1 MIKTELLSP
10 AGNMEKLKVATHFGA
25 DAVYFAGKAFGL
37 RAYADNFSEKEIG
50 EGIEYLHRRG
60 KKGYV
65 TVNVFPYDEDF
76 PSLRDHLEYLSAVG
90 VDAVIVSDPGV
101 ISLVRKV
108 APSLELH
115 LSTQANTLNSYA
127 AAFWADMGV
136 KRIVLARELSID
148 RIKRIRDALDPHVEL
163 ECFAHGAMCISYSG
177 RCLLSNYLSGR
188 DNYKGEC
195 VQACRWN
202 YVLHEKSR
210 DNREFPIEEDARGAY
225 IMNSHDLKTIGFLDE
240 LIKAGVVS
248 FKIEGRMKTAY
259 YVASVTDAYRRALD
273 SAIQDLDHYQC
284 HPAWEEELSLCSNR
298 GFTSGFMKGEKGGPE
313 SISYE
318 DSRSEGGA
326 EFIAKVLGYDFD
338 KRCVIIEQ
346 RNRFRIGDTL
356 ELMSPGEEV
365 RSIPVQHILNEAG
378 EEISDAVR
386 VQEILRIPSEQVAS
400 EGDIL
405 RRRKR

>member
-1 MIKTELLSP
+1 MKTELLSP
-10 AGNMEKLKVATHFGA
+10 AGNPEKLRVACHFGA
-25 DAVYFAGKAFGL
+25 DAVYFAGKKFGL
-37 RAYADNFSEKEIG
+37 RAYAGNFTEEEMKEAIS
-50 EGIEYLHRRG
+50 YLHSIG

-65 TVNVFPYDEDF
+65 TVNVFPYDEDI
-76 PSLRDHLEYLSAVG
+76 PDLRSHLEYLAAIKADG
-90 VDAVIVSDPGV
+90 VIVSDPGV
-101 ISLVRKV
+101 ISLARGV

-136 KRIVLARELSID
+136 KRIVLARELSVD
-148 RIKRIRDALDPHVEL
+148 RIKRIRDALDPSVEI

-210 DNREFPIEEDARGAY
+210 DSREFPIEEDERGAY
-225 IMNSHDLKTIGFLDE
+225 IMNSHDLKTIEFIDE
-240 LIKAGVVS
+240 LIRAGVYS

-273 SAIQDLDHYQC
+273 AAMSDLDGYEC
-284 HPAWEEELSLCSNR
+284 LPTWEETLTLCSNR
-298 GFTSGFMKGEKGGPE
+298 GFTSGFMRGGKGGADT
-313 SISYE
+313 ISYA

-338 KRCVIIEQ
+338 KKCVIIEQ
-346 RNRFRIGDTL
+346 RNRFRVGDVL
-356 ELMSPGEEV
+356 ELMSPGREV
-365 RSIPVQHILNEAG
+365 VAIPVGAIFTQAG
-378 EEISDAVR
+378 ESITDALR
-386 VQEILRIPSEQVAS
+386 VQEKLLIPSVAVAS
-400 EGDIL
+400 EGEIL
-405 RRRKR
+405 RRRKV

>member
-1 MIKTELLSP
+1 MKTELLSP
-10 AGNMEKLKVATHFGA
+10 AGNLEKLKVACHFGA
-25 DAVYFAGKAFGL
+25 DAVYFAGKQFGL
-37 RAYADNFSEKEIG
+37 RAYAGNFSEQEMKEAFS
-50 EGIEYLHRRG
+50 YLHSKG

-65 TVNVFPYDEDF
+65 TVNVFPYDEDM
-76 PSLRDHLEYLSAVG
+76 PALKEHLEFLVSVG
-90 VDAVIVSDPGV
+90 ADGAIVSDPGV
-101 ISLVRKV
+101 ISLARKIV
-108 APSLELH
+108 PSLELH

-148 RIKRIRDALDPHVEL
+148 RIKRIRDALDPTVEI

-202 YVLHEKSR
+202 YVIHEKSR
-210 DNREFPIEEDARGAY
+210 DAREFPIEEDERGAY
-225 IMNSHDLKTIGFLDE
+225 IMNSHDLKTIDFLGE
-240 LIKAGVVS
+240 LVKAGVAS

-273 SAIQDLDHYQC
+273 AAAKDPDGYVC
-284 HPAWEEELSLCSNR
+284 RPEWEEELSLCSNR
-298 GFTSGFMKGEKGGPE
+298 GFTSGFMQGGKGGADT
-313 SISYE
+313 IAYA

-326 EFIAKVLGYDFD
+326 DFIAKVMGYDFD

-346 RNRFRIGDTL
+346 RNRFCVGDTL
-356 ELMSPGEEV
+356 ELMSPGKEV
-365 RSIPVQHILNEAG
+365 RTIPVREILNEEG
-378 EEISDAVR
+378 EKIQDALR
-386 VQEILRIPSEQVAS
+386 VQEILMIPTEAEAS

-405 RRRKR
+405 RRRKA

>member
-1 MIKTELLSP
+1 MKTELLSP
-10 AGNMEKLKVATHFGA
+10 AGNLEKLKVACHFGA
-25 DAVYFAGKAFGL
+25 DAVYFAGKQFGL
-37 RAYADNFSEKEIG
+37 RAYAGNFTESEMQEAFS
-50 EGIEYLHRRG
+50 YLHSIG

-65 TVNVFPYDEDF
+65 TVNVFPYDEDI
-76 PSLRDHLEYLSAVG
+76 PALREHLAFLSAVKADG
-90 VDAVIVSDPGV
+90 IIVSDPGV
-101 ISLVRKV
+101 VSLAKQV

-148 RIKRIRDALDPHVEL
+148 RIKKIRDTLDPSVEI

-210 DNREFPIEEDARGAY
+210 DSREFPIEEDERGAY

-273 SAIQDLDHYQC
+273 AAAENLDGYVC
-284 HPAWEEELSLCSNR
+284 RPEWEEELSLCSNR
-298 GFTSGFMKGEKGGPE
+298 GFTSGFMKGGKGGADT
-313 SISYE
+313 IAYE
-318 DSRSEGGA
+318 DSKSEGGA
-326 EFIAKVLGYDFD
+326 DFIAKVLGYDFD

-346 RNRFRIGDTL
+346 RNRFRVGDVL
-356 ELMSPGEEV
+356 ELMAPGREV
-365 RSIPVQHILNEAG
+365 MRIPVT
-378 EEISDAVR
+378 EIINSEGKRIEDALR
-386 VQEILRIPSEQVAS
+386 VQEVLMLPTDIVVE

-405 RRRKR
+405 RRRKA

>member
-1 MIKTELLSP
+1 MKTELLSP
-10 AGNMEKLKVATHFGA
+10 AGNLEKLKVACHFGA
-25 DAVYFAGKAFGL
+25 DAVYLAGKRFGL
-37 RAYADNFSEKEIG
+37 RAYAGNFTEPEMEEAFSF
-50 EGIEYLHRRG
+50 LHSIG

-76 PSLRDHLEYLSAVG
+76 AALEEHLRFLSSVKADGIIVT
-90 VDAVIVSDPGV
+90 DAGV
-101 ISLVRKV
+101 ISLAKKV

-148 RIKRIRDALDPHVEL
+148 RIKRIRDALDPGVEI

-188 DNYKGEC
+188 DNYNGEC

-202 YVLHEKSR
+202 YVIHEKSR
-210 DNREFPIEEDARGAY
+210 DAREFPIEEDERGAY

-273 SAIQDLDHYQC
+273 AAAADLDGYKC
-284 HPAWEEELSLCSNR
+284 RPEWDEELSLCSNR
-298 GFTSGFMKGEKGGPE
+298 GFTTGFMKGGKGGAE
-313 SISYE
+313 TIAYD

-326 EFIAKVLGYDFD
+326 EFIAKVLGYDFSD
-338 KRCVIIEQ
+338 RCVIIEQ
-346 RNRFRIGDTL
+346 RNRFRVGDVL
-356 ELMSPGEEV
+356 ELMAPHREVVRLPVTAIVNEKGE
-365 RSIPVQHILNEAG
+365 HIE
-378 EEISDAVR
+378 DALR
-386 VQEILRIPSEQVAS
+386 VQEVLKIPTDITAE

-405 RRRKR
+405 RRRKA

>member
-1 MIKTELLSP
+1 MKTELLSP
-10 AGNMEKLKVATHFGA
+10 AGNPEKLKVACHFGA
-25 DAVYFAGKAFGL
+25 DAVYFAGKQFGL
-37 RAYADNFSEKEIG
+37 RAYAGNFTEEEMKAA
-50 EGIEYLHRRG
+50 IEYLHLIG

-65 TVNVFPYDEDF
+65 TVNVFPYDEDI
-76 PSLRDHLEYLSAVG
+76 PSLRAHLRFLSEIGADG
-90 VDAVIVSDPGV
+90 AIVSDPGV
-101 ISLVRKV
+101 ISLAREVS
-108 APSLELH
+108 PSLELH

-148 RIKRIRDALDPHVEL
+148 RIKKIRDALSPAVEI

-210 DNREFPIEEDARGAY
+210 DAREFPIEEDERGAY
-225 IMNSHDLKTIGFLDE
+225 IMNSHDLKTIEFVNE
-240 LIKAGVVS
+240 LIKVGVYS

-273 SAIQDLDHYQC
+273 AAMKDPDGYRCLPS
-284 HPAWEEELSLCSNR
+284 WEETLSLCSNR
-298 GFTSGFMKGEKGGPE
+298 GFTSGFMKGGNGGAE
-313 SISYE
+313 TIAYE

-326 EFIAKVLGYDFD
+326 DFIAKVLGYDFD
-338 KRCVIIEQ
+338 RKCVIIEQ
-346 RNRFRIGDTL
+346 RNRFRVGEVL
-356 ELMSPGEEV
+356 ELMSPGCEV
-365 RSIPVQHILNEAG
+365 RTIPVEVILNGAG
-378 EEISDAVR
+378 ETITDALR
-386 VQEILRIPSEQVAS
+386 VQEVLMIPSEYIAS

-405 RRRKR
+405 RRRRA

>member
-1 MIKTELLSP
+1 MKTELLSP
-10 AGNMEKLKVATHFGA
+10 AGNLEKLKVACHFGA
-25 DAVYFAGKAFGL
+25 DAVYFAGKRFGL
-37 RAYADNFSEKEIG
+37 RAYAGNFSEPDME
-50 EGIEYLHRRG
+50 EAFSYLHSIG
-60 KKGYV
+60 KKGFV

-76 PSLRDHLEYLSAVG
+76 AALEEHLRFLSSVKADGIIVT
-90 VDAVIVSDPGV
+90 DAGV
-101 ISLVRKV
+101 ISLAKRV

-148 RIKRIRDALDPHVEL
+148 RIKHIRDTLDPNVEI

-188 DNYKGEC
+188 DNYNGEC

-202 YVLHEKSR
+202 YVIHEKSR
-210 DNREFPIEEDARGAY
+210 DAREFPIEEDDRGAY
-225 IMNSHDLKTIGFLDE
+225 IMNSHDLKTIEFLDE

-273 SAIQDLDHYQC
+273 AAMANLDGYKC
-284 HPAWEEELSLCSNR
+284 RPEWEEELSLCSNR
-298 GFTSGFMKGEKGGPE
+298 GFTTGFMKGGKGGAE
-313 SISYE
+313 TIAYE

-326 EFIAKVLGYDFD
+326 EFIAKVLGYDFSD
-338 KRCVIIEQ
+338 RCVIIEQ
-346 RNRFRIGDTL
+346 RNRFRVGDVL
-356 ELMSPGEEV
+356 ELMSPDREV
-365 RSIPVQHILNEAG
+365 IRIPVTAIFNENG
-378 EEISDAVR
+378 ERIEDALR
-386 VQEILRIPSEQVAS
+386 VQEVLKIPFDGTAE

-405 RRRKR
+405 RRRKA

>member
-1 MIKTELLSP
+1 MKTELLSP
-10 AGNMEKLKVATHFGA
+10 AGNLEKLKVACHFGA
-25 DAVYFAGKAFGL
+25 DAVYFAGKQFGL
-37 RAYADNFSEKEIG
+37 RAYAGNFTESEMQEAFS
-50 EGIEYLHRRG
+50 YLHSIG

-65 TVNVFPYDEDF
+65 TVNVFPYDEDI
-76 PSLRDHLEYLSAVG
+76 PALREHLAFLSAVKADG
-90 VDAVIVSDPGV
+90 IIVSDPGV
-101 ISLVRKV
+101 VSLAKQV

-148 RIKRIRDALDPHVEL
+148 RIKKIRDSLDPSVEI

-210 DNREFPIEEDARGAY
+210 DSREFPIEEDERGAY

-273 SAIQDLDHYQC
+273 AAAENLDGYVC
-284 HPAWEEELSLCSNR
+284 RPEWEEELSLCSNR
-298 GFTSGFMKGEKGGPE
+298 GFTSGFMKGGKGGADT
-313 SISYE
+313 IAYE
-318 DSRSEGGA
+318 DSKSEGGA
-326 EFIAKVLGYDFD
+326 DFIAKVLGYDFD

-346 RNRFRIGDTL
+346 RNRFRVGDVL
-356 ELMSPGEEV
+356 ELMAPGREV
-365 RSIPVQHILNEAG
+365 IRIPVT
-378 EEISDAVR
+378 EIINSEGKRIEDALR
-386 VQEILRIPSEQVAS
+386 VQEVLMLPTDIVVE

-405 RRRKR
+405 RRRKA

>member
-1 MIKTELLSP
+1 MKLELLSP
-10 AGNMEKLKVATHFGA
+10 AGNLEKLRVACHFGA
-25 DAVYFAGKAFGL
+25 DAVYFAGKSFGL
-37 RAYADNFSEKEIG
+37 RAYAGNFSEPEIKQAF
-50 EGIEYLHRRG
+50 EILHSQG

-76 PSLRDHLEYLSAVG
+76 AALKEHLSLLVSVG
-90 VDAVIVSDPGV
+90 ADAIIVSDPGV
-101 ISLVRKV
+101 IAFARKI

-127 AAFWADMGV
+127 ASFWAEMGV

-148 RIKRIRDALDPHVEL
+148 RIAAIRDALDPSVEL

-202 YVLHEKSR
+202 YVIHESSR
-210 DNREFPIEEDARGAY
+210 NAREFPIEEDERGTY
-225 IMNSHDLKTIGFLDE
+225 IMNSHDLKTISFLDK
-240 LIKAGVVS
+240 LIKAGITS

-273 SAIQDLDHYQC
+273 EAAANLDAYRC
-284 HPAWEEELSLCSNR
+284 RPEWEEQLSLCSNR
-298 GFTSGFMKGEKGGPE
+298 GFTSGFMLGGKGGAE
-313 SISYE
+313 SICYE
-318 DSRSEGGA
+318 DSRSDGGA
-326 EFIAKVLGYDFD
+326 EFIAKVLCYDFD

-346 RNRFRIGDTL
+346 RNRFRTGETL
-356 ELMSPGEEV
+356 ELLSPDREV
-365 RSIPVQHILNEAG
+365 QSISVDAIYDENGQS
-378 EEISDAVR
+378 ISDALR
-386 VQEILRIPSEQVAS
+386 VQQKLWIPTEIVAS

-405 RRRKR
+405 RRRKV

>member
-1 MIKTELLSP
+1 MKTELLSP
-10 AGNMEKLKVATHFGA
+10 AGNLEKLKVACHFGA
-25 DAVYFAGKAFGL
+25 DAVYFAGKKFGL
-37 RAYADNFSEKEIG
+37 RAYAGNFSEQEMKEAFS
-50 EGIEYLHRRG
+50 YLHSLG

-65 TVNVFPYDEDF
+65 TVNVFPYDEDIHE
-76 PSLRDHLEYLSAVG
+76 LEEHLKFLVSVG
-90 VDAVIVSDPGV
+90 ADGAIVSDPGV
-101 ISLVRKV
+101 ISLAKKV

-148 RIKRIRDALDPHVEL
+148 RIKRIRDALDPSVEI

-202 YVLHEKSR
+202 YVIHEKSR
-210 DNREFPIEEDARGAY
+210 DAREFPIEEDERGAY
-225 IMNSHDLKTIGFLDE
+225 IMNSHDLKTIDFLDE
-240 LIKAGVVS
+240 LIKAGVMS

-273 SAIQDLDHYQC
+273 AATADPDGYVC
-284 HPAWEEELSLCSNR
+284 RPEWEEELSLCSNR
-298 GFTSGFMKGEKGGPE
+298 GFTSGFMKGGKGGADT
-313 SISYE
+313 IAYD

-326 EFIAKVLGYDFD
+326 DFIAKVLGYDFD

-346 RNRFRIGDTL
+346 RNRFCVGDVL
-356 ELMSPGEEV
+356 ELMSPGHEV
-365 RSIPVQHILNEAG
+365 RRIPVREIFNAEG
-378 EEISDAVR
+378 ENIQDALR
-386 VQEILRIPSEQVAS
+386 VQETLMIPTEVEAS

-405 RRRKR
+405 RRRKA

>member
-1 MIKTELLSP
+1 MKTELLSP
-10 AGNMEKLKVATHFGA
+10 AGNMEKLTVACHFGA
-25 DAVYFAGKAFGL
+25 DAVYFAGKSFGL
-37 RAYADNFSEKEIG
+37 RAYAGNFTENEMKEAM
-50 EGIEYLHRRG
+50 EYLHARG

-76 PSLRDHLEYLSAVG
+76 PALIRHLEYLCSIKADG
-90 VDAVIVSDPGV
+90 AIVSDPGV
-101 ISLVRKV
+101 ISVARKV

-127 AAFWADMGV
+127 ASFWADMGV
-136 KRIVLARELSID
+136 KRVVLARELSLD
-148 RIKRIRDALDPHVEL
+148 RIKAIRDALDPKVEL

-210 DNREFPIEEDARGAY
+210 DNREFPIEEDERGAY

-240 LIKAGVVS
+240 LIKAGVTS

-273 SAIQDLDHYQC
+273 AAMREGEKYVCLPEWD
-284 HPAWEEELSLCSNR
+284 EELSLCSNR
-298 GFTSGFMKGEKGGPE
+298 GFTTGFMKGGKGGADT
-313 SISYE
+313 IAYE
-318 DSRSEGGA
+318 DARSDGGA

-346 RNRFRIGDTL
+346 RNRFCVGDVL
-356 ELMSPGEEV
+356 ELMSPNSEV
-365 RSIPVQHILNEAG
+365 RRIPVERIQNAAG
-378 EEISDAVR
+378 ESVTDALR
-386 VQEILRIPSEQVAS
+386 VQEVLLIPTDIVAT

-405 RRRKR
+405 RRRKA